1 MEVHRGLAG
10 RRRASL
16 RRRAAGPWAE
26 PAITE
31 VHWQTHRR
39 ERSALDHRAAEQTRL
54 EIEAAIM
61 LVAGGHFP
69 RVVIS
74 NLFDGPRA
82 VRDMR
87 GLAEAAGVDLEP
99 LARADGHGCDVAVSA
114 R

>member
-1 MEVHRGLAG
+1 
-10 RRRASL
+10 
-16 RRRAAGPWAE
+16 
-26 PAITE
+26 
-31 VHWQTHRR
+31 
-39 ERSALDHRAAEQTRL
+39 
-54 EIEAAIM
+54 M

-99 LARADGHGCDVAVSA
+99 LARADGHGCDVAVSP